1 MALLAVL
8 VVVVQ
13 LMLRQVRLQEM
24 AVLETP
30 QQHLQAKE
38 TMAALHQQQ
47 QHLAVAAVVVLVR
60 WEVLD

>member
-8 VVVVQ
+8 AAVVQ

-30 QQHLQAKE
+30 QQQAQAKE
-38 TMAALHQQQ
+38 IMAALHRQH
-47 QHLAVAAVVVLVR
+47 QHLAVVAVVALVQ

>member
-1 MALLAVL
+1 MALLEVLAAVG
-8 VVVVQ
+8 Q

-47 QHLAVAAVVVLVR
+47 QHLAVVAAVALVQ